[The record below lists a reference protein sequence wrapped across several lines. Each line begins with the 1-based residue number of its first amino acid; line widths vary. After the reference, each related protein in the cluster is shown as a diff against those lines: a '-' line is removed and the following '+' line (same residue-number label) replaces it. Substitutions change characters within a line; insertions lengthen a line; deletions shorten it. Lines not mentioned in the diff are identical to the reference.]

1 MRLLFELVDS
11 VKKTALHN
19 VREHHPIHFGP
30 EYNKRQGM
38 EEFALTFFFLTHCLS
53 WNSSSPALRLGFT
66 PLTSLVLR
74 PLA

>member
-19 VREHHPIHFGP
+19 VSEHHPIHLGP

-38 EEFALTFFFLTHCLS
+38 EEFALTFIFF
-53 WNSSSPALRLGFT
+53 
-66 PLTSLVLR
+66 
-74 PLA
+74 